1 MYQGNSYGT
10 GGSNMSNINH
20 LISMGNASGLQSNS
34 LMSLAG
40 NSSNILGYK
49 PQANSLMQP
58 QPSPVMEGAMISHGG
73 RINQKNLI
81 QLQQIQ
87 KEQLAREQEQK
98 EVLAIQHQ
106 AEEQAQH
113 AALALTQSRL
123 SNQKAVT
130 VDPIEQQN
138 LMINQNF
145 ANSDPNTSVKEQ
157 AILSSGFAQS
167 LYGNPSGMNKEGG
180 ENNPNNQL
188 MLKGPGGLGDKIGL
202 NGGTSDGLS
211 MTGFQQAQLNGMQS
225 YMNNIKQTTQAIH
238 QHHVQMLTQQH
249 ISQIPTLVPGQ
260 NMPDPNQMTQHI
272 NPQLLN
278 NLGPM
283 SNDNPN
289 NLSGRIG
296 TTASNNSAAVINIS
310 TYYSKGMTY
319 P

>member
-1 MYQGNSYGT
+1 MYQGTSYGT

-123 SNQKAVT
+123 SSQKAVT
-130 VDPIEQQN
+130 IDPIEQQN

-145 ANSDPNTSVKEQ
+145 VNNDPNTSVKDQ

-167 LYGNPSGMNKEGG
+167 LYGNPLSMNKEGG

-188 MLKGPGGLGDKIGL
+188 MLKGPGGFGDNMGL
-202 NGGTSDGLS
+202 NGSNSDGLS

-238 QHHVQMLTQQH
+238 QHHVSMLTQQH
-249 ISQIPTLVPGQ
+249 ISQIPSFMPGQ
-260 NMPDPNQMTQHI
+260 N
-272 NPQLLN
+272 
-278 NLGPM
+278 
-283 SNDNPN
+283 
-289 NLSGRIG
+289 
-296 TTASNNSAAVINIS
+296 
-310 TYYSKGMTY
+310 
-319 P
+319 